1 MADFHTKSFFGQST
15 GIIVNSPAKTVPHI
29 FITCIKKKD
38 DNIWE
43 KPTNGEGKTVK
54 LSIEEIICI
63 LEVLKRKSSNWRG
76 YHVFKDEKTEIMV
89 GWEDSSLQ
97 VLLFKIGNYTKKLRF
112 PNTKFLMLFLDHILT
127 EKIEFATSGTFKIK
141 VKAKAK
147 AKQGP
152 VKDGEYGIFSENI
165 FAKDGL
171 QVIETTEYDALSE
184 LLEIEVKIKVESP
197 KALLIVLNSGHE
209 FWIPKS
215 TLHSHYNVK
224 EKENFQKLIIDK
236 WIIEKQKII

>member
-15 GIIVNSPAKTVPHI
+15 AIIVKSPAKTVPHI

-38 DNIWE
+38 DNTWE

-63 LEVLKRKSSNWRG
+63 LEVLERNCSNWRG
-76 YHVFKDEKTEIMV
+76 YNVFKDEKTEIIV

-97 VLLFKIGNYTKKLRF
+97 VLLFKIGNYEKKLRF

-141 VKAKAK
+141 
-147 AKQGP
+147 AKQGSI
-152 VKDGEYGIFSENI
+152 KESDYGVFSENI

-184 LLEIEVKIKVESP
+184 TLEIEVKIKVESP
-197 KALLIVLNSGHE
+197 KALLIVLDSGHE

-215 TLHSHYNVK
+215 TVHSHYNVK
-224 EKENFQKLIIDK
+224 EGENFQKLILDK
-236 WIIEKQKII
+236 WIIEKQKIF